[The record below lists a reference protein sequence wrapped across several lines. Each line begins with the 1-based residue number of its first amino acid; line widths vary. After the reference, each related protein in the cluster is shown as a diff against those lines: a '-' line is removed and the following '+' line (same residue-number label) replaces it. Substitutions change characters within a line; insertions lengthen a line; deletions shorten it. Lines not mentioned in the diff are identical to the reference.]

1 MEALNIE
8 LALKGHPV
16 RLRNGEKA
24 YIRHLETVLPVTRK
38 LIGYRKPNSADYV
51 LVSWTKEGENTQ
63 SGNLDI
69 VGMWKAAPLVFLY
82 WGEINREF
90 NYIAKD
96 RDGEWW
102 AYAEKP
108 KMDDISYDSRGGT
121 DSVSLRSL
129 SNKIFPDCDWYESL
143 MERPLSISKTVY
155 G

>member
-1 MEALNIE
+1 MEPLDIEKALH
-8 LALKGHPV
+8 GRPV

-24 YIRHLETVLPVTRK
+24 YIRYREVELRNCMELV
-38 LIGYRKPNSADYV
+38 GYRELNSGAYV
-51 LVSWTKEGENTQ
+51 LARWIKDGE
-63 SGNLDI
+63 SALSEDLDI

-108 KMDDISYDSRGGT
+108 KMDDISYDSRRGT
-121 DSVSLRSL
+121 DSVSLRAL
-129 SNKIFPDCDWYESL
+129 SAKVFPDCDWNESL
-143 MERPLSISKTVY
+143 MSRPR
-155 G
+155 